1 MNTMPDT
8 SPHGETVCSL
18 IEHWDKEDGTE
29 NEDIGSPEYQGGKKH
44 EAGLNKHT
52 VQCSVA
58 VRSVGPLQND
68 GPNVPT
74 FQL

>member
-44 EAGLNKHT
+44 EHT
-52 VQCSVA
+52 
-58 VRSVGPLQND
+58 
-68 GPNVPT
+68 
-74 FQL
+74 